1 MENYVL
7 ENFGEYTGYKIEEQE
22 LYEIMNIA
30 YPERNYGDGWYE
42 KAQANIWEK
51 GDKKRKYFKL
61 KRYRNYQFR
70 SEKELGYYDCV
81 TGIYVVREKN
91 YKMIKNDVI
100 KKYNEMN

>member
-1 MENYVL
+1 MGNYVL
-7 ENFGEYTGYKIEEQE
+7 ENFGEYTGYKIDEQE

-91 YKMIKNDVI
+91 YRMIKNDVI
-100 KKYNEMN
+100 KNITK

>member
-1 MENYVL
+1 MGNYVL
-7 ENFGEYTGYKIEEQE
+7 ENFGEYTGYKIDEQE

-91 YKMIKNDVI
+91 YRMIKNDVI

>member
-1 MENYVL
+1 MGNYVL

-61 KRYRNYQFR
+61 K
-70 SEKELGYYDCV
+70 L
-81 TGIYVVREKN
+81 
-91 YKMIKNDVI
+91 
-100 KKYNEMN
+100 

>member
-1 MENYVL
+1 MGNYVL

-91 YKMIKNDVI
+91 YRMIKNDVI